1 MTTRV
6 WDLRYPSASL
16 ALLRAHIGAIRS
28 LRFRCHPPPGFA
40 LCLGEGDGGVGGNG
54 SRGRQ
59 SSEHHISRL
68 RVPLFQCRRP
78 VPCGSRAR

>member
-28 LRFRCHPPPGFA
+28 LRFRCHPLA
-40 LCLGEGDGGVGGNG
+40 RLCTLLG
-54 SRGRQ
+54 RG
-59 SSEHHISRL
+59 
-68 RVPLFQCRRP
+68 
-78 VPCGSRAR
+78 